1 MQNFFSK
8 NIRYLRK
15 LNKWSQEELADKL
28 DIKRSS
34 IAAYECKNVEPRL
47 ELMLRISRLF
57 NVLVSDL
64 VQKDF
69 ETTGYQPTPPRL
81 VNEINGG
88 VEDSKLDSI
97 SKKCEEI
104 KALHEG
110 FKTYYQ
116 IRKQNAENA
125 SPEIMR
131 LMMDIDTFSM
141 LLDQLFE
148 FNEQLI
154 DLSKTAS
161 E

>member
-1 MQNFFSK
+1 M
-8 NIRYLRK
+8 RK
-15 LNKWSQEELADKL
+15 LKKWSQEELADKL

-57 NVLVSDL
+57 NVLITDL

-69 ETTGYQPTPPRL
+69 EVTGFQPAPRRL
-81 VNEINGG
+81 ANDINGG
-88 VEDSKLDSI
+88 VEESKLESI

-104 KALHEG
+104 KALHDG

-116 IRKQNAENA
+116 VRKQNAENA